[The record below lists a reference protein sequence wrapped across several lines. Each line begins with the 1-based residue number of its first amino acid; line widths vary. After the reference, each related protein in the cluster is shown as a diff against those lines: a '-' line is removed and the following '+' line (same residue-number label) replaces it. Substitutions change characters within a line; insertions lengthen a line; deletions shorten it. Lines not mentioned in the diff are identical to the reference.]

1 MEICNAMRNLIL
13 WSLPCQ
19 FFLGSCVVPES
30 THVEP
35 DFYLLSTTPSD
46 NNQTD
51 FKSEISFYVNQVQLP
66 RYLQDNRLVFRPKE
80 ESIEFRENK
89 RWGEPLEEGIARVL
103 GSNLGIKMEV
113 LRFSVFPN
121 RKKNGCDWEISF
133 SVERFE
139 KINGEQIRLKGIFE
153 IISKEDEVE
162 NHAFD
167 SLFPIRGMDE
177 ISEVRAMS
185 TALDDLASIV
195 AAKLESP

>member
-1 MEICNAMRNLIL
+1 MSSVMRHLIL
-13 WSLPCQ
+13 LSFPSLI
-19 FFLGSCVVPES
+19 FLGSCVVPES

-35 DFYLLSTTPSD
+35 DFYLLSTVLAD
-46 NNQTD
+46 ENQTN
-51 FKSEISFYVNQVQLP
+51 SESEKSFYINQVQLP
-66 RYLQDNRLVFRPKE
+66 RYLQDSRLVFRPKE

-103 GSNLGIKMEV
+103 GSNLGMKMEV

-139 KINGEQIRLKGIFE
+139 KINREQIRLKVIFE
-153 IISKEDEVE
+153 IISQEKVE
-162 NHAFD
+162 NYAYD
-167 SLFPIRGMDE
+167 SLFPIPGMDE

-185 TALDDLASIV
+185 AALDDLASVV

>member
-1 MEICNAMRNLIL
+1 MKMNSAMRNLIL
-13 WSLPCQ
+13 LILPSLI
-19 FFLGSCVVPES
+19 FLGSCVVPES

-35 DFYLLSTTPSD
+35 DFYLLSTSPSD
-46 NNQTD
+46 GNQTD
-51 FKSEISFYVNQVQLP
+51 YDSETSFYVNQVQLP
-66 RYLQDNRLVFRPKE
+66 RYLQDSRLVFRPKE

-103 GSNLGIKMEV
+103 GSNLGFKMKV

-121 RKKNGCDWEISF
+121 RKKNSCDWEISF

-162 NHAFD
+162 NHAYD
-167 SLFPIRGMDE
+167 SIFPIHGMDE

-185 TALDDLASIV
+185 AALDDLASMV
-195 AAKLESP
+195 AAKLEFP

>member
-1 MEICNAMRNLIL
+1 MRHLIL
-13 WSLPCQ
+13 LSFPSLI
-19 FFLGSCVVPES
+19 FLGSCVVPES

-35 DFYLLSTTPSD
+35 DFYLLSTVLAD
-46 NNQTD
+46 ENQTN
-51 FKSEISFYVNQVQLP
+51 SESEKSFYINQVQLP
-66 RYLQDNRLVFRPKE
+66 RYLQDSRLVFRPKE

-103 GSNLGIKMEV
+103 GSNLGMKMEV

-139 KINGEQIRLKGIFE
+139 KINREQIRLKVIFE
-153 IISKEDEVE
+153 IISQEKVE
-162 NHAFD
+162 NYAYD
-167 SLFPIRGMDE
+167 SHFPIPGMDE

-185 TALDDLASIV
+185 AALDDLASV
-195 AAKLESP
+195 VTSKLESP

>member
-1 MEICNAMRNLIL
+1 MSSVMRHLIL
-13 WSLPCQ
+13 LSFPSLI
-19 FFLGSCVVPES
+19 FLGSCVVPES

-35 DFYLLSTTPSD
+35 DFYLLSTVLAD
-46 NNQTD
+46 ENQTN
-51 FKSEISFYVNQVQLP
+51 SESEKSFYINQVQLP
-66 RYLQDNRLVFRPKE
+66 RYLQDSRLVFRPKE

-103 GSNLGIKMEV
+103 GSNLGMKMDV

-121 RKKNGCDWEISF
+121 RKKIGCDWEISF

-139 KINGEQIRLKGIFE
+139 KINREQIRLKVIFE
-153 IISKEDEVE
+153 IISQEKVE
-162 NHAFD
+162 NYAYD

-185 TALDDLASIV
+185 AALDDLASVV
-195 AAKLESP
+195 AVKLESP